1 MAGPVHSKNNQ
12 FADSTTDTPRWN
24 GLSPLGKEWVKEMNR
39 LGIVIDG
46 SHSSDAA
53 QEQLIEL
60 SATPVILSHSGPRAL
75 SDHSRSIPDD
85 LMRKLAA
92 SGGVTKLNSRR
103 SEAPRQETGCVS
115 RCRCRG
121 SHDL

>member
-1 MAGPVHSKNNQ
+1 
-12 FADSTTDTPRWN
+12 
-24 GLSPLGKEWVKEMNR
+24 MNR

-53 QEQLIEL
+53 LEQLIEL

-75 SDHSRSIPDD
+75 YDHSRNIPDD

-92 SGGVTKLNSRR
+92 SGGVMPVNSLFLGAGYSDERSAIEDLQDRWLHLTPSVERR
-103 SEAPRQETGCVS
+103 PVAAQEASTARPPTTT
-115 RCRCRG
+115 
-121 SHDL
+121 

>member
-1 MAGPVHSKNNQ
+1 
-12 FADSTTDTPRWN
+12 
-24 GLSPLGKEWVKEMNR
+24 MNR

-53 QEQLIEL
+53 LEQLIEL

-75 SDHSRSIPDD
+75 YDHSRNIPDD

-92 SGGVTKLNSRR
+92 SGGVMQVNSLFLGAGDSDER
-103 SEAPRQETGCVS
+103 SAIEDRQERWLELPPAERRPLVADKEALDA
-115 RCRCRG
+115 RPRG
-121 SHDL
+121 DRRRGG